1 MVVLQINTAIF
12 KNKYLQGLSKWGQS
26 EGKKDLKELKIAWGS
41 SS

>member
-12 KNKYLQGLSKWGQS
+12 KNKYLQGLSKWG
-26 EGKKDLKELKIAWGS
+26 EWGKKDLKELKIAWGS